1 VTAVPT
7 PSPARRTSSRRTLLL
22 IALVGL
28 APVIASTVMY
38 LFFPRQAATN
48 YGELVQLPAPEI
60 VGTRDDGQR
69 FRLADLQGKWVIVMS
84 GSGRCE
90 EACQRKLYA
99 TRQARTIQGREQ
111 DRITRVWLI
120 TDAMPS
126 SPEMLAAHPG
136 LLTPRVDAA
145 SLAAL
150 PGGPDAI
157 YVIDPHGNV
166 VLRYP
171 PDPDIRR
178 LAKDLT
184 RLLRASSIG

>member
-1 VTAVPT
+1 VW
-7 PSPARRTSSRRTLLL
+7 
-22 IALVGL
+22 L
-28 APVIASTVMY
+28 ATD
-38 LFFPRQAATN
+38 AT
-48 YGELVQLPAPEI
+48 PAPPEI
-60 VGTRDDGQR
+60 
-69 FRLADLQGKWVIVMS
+69 LA
-84 GSGRCE
+84 
-90 EACQRKLYA
+90 
-99 TRQARTIQGREQ
+99 T
-111 DRITRVWLI
+111 
-120 TDAMPS
+120 
-126 SPEMLAAHPG
+126 HPG
-136 LLTPRVDAA
+136 LLIARVDPA